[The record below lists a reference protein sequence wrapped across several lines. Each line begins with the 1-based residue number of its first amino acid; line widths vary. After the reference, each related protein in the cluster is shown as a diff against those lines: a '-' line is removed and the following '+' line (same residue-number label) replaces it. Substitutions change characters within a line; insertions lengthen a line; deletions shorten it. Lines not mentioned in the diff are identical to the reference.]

1 MLCGERNAGAG
12 IWPPMGRLGN
22 TNTPLTPPSEL
33 NHHHV
38 HVRVLELVSTVVQV
52 AVPCG
57 AAQGTSVGPFSLVS
71 LTDTDLWHKHIL
83 LFSAAFARFTSALCP

>member
-1 MLCGERNAGAG
+1 
-12 IWPPMGRLGN
+12 MGRLGN
-22 TNTPLTPPSEL
+22 TNTPLTPPPSEL

-52 AVPCG
+52 VVPCG

-71 LTDTDLWHKHIL
+71 LSQIL
-83 LFSAAFARFTSALCP
+83 IYGTNTFYCSVLRS